1 MSTRPRRP
9 RHRLLDRLLEG
20 TALFAHRHH
29 RAVIGLF
36 LALALGSGLLA
47 TRLTLDADLLAL
59 LPRDDP
65 AIAAFADT
73 LERFGSTEELMV
85 VVRIPK
91 GVVLPPYLTFAGEL
105 AARLRELDSITAVEA
120 QVGSPDQLVRR
131 MFPHALLFLREPQLD
146 RLQGRLADDG
156 IRDRA
161 RELRRLLA
169 TPQGGLMKQLLVL
182 DPFGLSDLLL
192 ERIRPDGRASLQADF
207 DSGYYLSRN
216 RRLLL
221 IFAQPARPPHDL
233 AFTEAMIAE
242 VEEVIAET
250 RDDWAEIIGAGS
262 PPPGEAR
269 GEPSESTANATES
282 FDLGPP
288 LPAPEVVL
296 GGTYPAALADARF
309 IFEDLELGV
318 PVALAAVLLLFLV
331 AFRHLGPLVFAAAPL
346 ACGLLLTFA
355 FATLALGRLSSA
367 TSGTAALLI
376 GLGIDFVIVSYG
388 RYVEERRR
396 GADLE
401 AALAITA
408 VRAGRAVVV
417 GAVTTAATFGVF
429 LVTRFRGL
437 WEMGLVTGVGI
448 LLTMTTVVIL
458 LPALLTWGSRRH
470 AAHGHPGARS
480 FFLHGFGVERLMAF
494 ALRHPRPV
502 LALAAAITVGTVP
515 LLPSLHFEG
524 GMKAL
529 RPEGNRGTEVA
540 AEVGREF
547 GSGVGS
553 MMLVIRGTT
562 AEEVLDRTARATA
575 AAGALVDRG
584 VLSGVASA
592 TSLLPPPERQQRALA
607 WIAEHRGDLV
617 SPARLERELNAA
629 LAAEGLRPQAFA
641 EGLGLFVE
649 AVSPTHMLGPRDL
662 EEEPTTHRLLERF
675 LQPTED
681 GWMSV
686 VHLQP
691 EGDRWRN
698 EPPPQVEALADEL
711 GQGIVL
717 TGGNVLAR
725 QMRRRVTGDAWLAGV
740 LGLAAVTLLLWL
752 DFRSVADTVLT
763 LVPLGMG
770 VLWMLGAMV
779 LLDIDLNFLNTFV
792 TTMIL
797 GIGVDYGLHV
807 VHRRREAG
815 ETPDALRSQ
824 LPETGKAVVLA
835 ALSTV
840 CGFGTLALS
849 HYPGLRTTGQ
859 VAILGALL
867 TALVAVTVLPA
878 WFALRER
885 RAPPVSG

>member
-1 MSTRPRRP
+1 MSSSSLSSLAPGD
-9 RHRLLDRLLEG
+9 RLLDRLLAR
-20 TALFAHRHH
+20 TALFSHRHH
-29 RAVIGLF
+29 RTVIGLF
-36 LALALGSGLLA
+36 LALALGSGILA
-47 TRLTLDADLLAL
+47 TGLTLDADVLAL
-59 LPRDDP
+59 LPREDP

-73 LERFGSTEELMV
+73 LERFGSTEELLV
-85 VVRIPK
+85 VLRLPEDA
-91 GVVLPPYLTFAGEL
+91 VLPPYLSFAGEL
-105 AARLRELDSITAVEA
+105 AARLGELDSITAVEA
-120 QVGSPDQLVRR
+120 RVGSPEELVRR
-131 MFPHALLFLREPQLD
+131 MFPRAVLFLQGTELE
-146 RLQGRLADDG
+146 RLERRLTDEG
-156 IRDRA
+156 IRERV

-192 ERIRPDGRASLQADF
+192 ERLRPNGRVRLQADF
-207 DSGYYLSRN
+207 ESGYFLSRN

-233 AFTEAMIAE
+233 AFTEGMLAAVEAAIAE
-242 VEEVIAET
+242 A
-250 RDDWAEIIGAGS
+250 RDDWTEILDVGDPGATV
-262 PPPGEAR
+262 EA
-269 GEPSESTANATES
+269 
-282 FDLGPP
+282 FDLGE
-288 LPAPEVVL
+288 LPQPPEVVL
-296 GGTYPAALADARF
+296 GGSYPAALEDARF
-309 IFEDLELGV
+309 IFEDLEVGV

-355 FATLALGRLSSA
+355 FATLALGSLSSA

-396 GADLE
+396 GADPE
-401 AALAITA
+401 TALTTMA
-408 VRAGRAVVV
+408 VRSGRAVAV
-417 GAVTTAATFGVF
+417 GAATTAATFGVF
-429 LVTRFRGL
+429 LLTGFRGL
-437 WEMGLVTGVGI
+437 WEMGLLTAVGI
-448 LLTMTTVVIL
+448 LLTMGTVLLL
-458 LPALLTWGSRRH
+458 LPALLTWGARRH

-480 FFLHGFGVERLMAF
+480 FFLHGFGVERLMAY
-494 ALRHPRPV
+494 ALRNPRTV
-502 LALAAAITVGTVP
+502 LALAALVTVGAAL
-515 LLPSLHFEG
+515 LLPRLHFEG

-540 AEVGREF
+540 AEVAREF

-553 MMLVIRGTT
+553 MMLVIRGETS
-562 AEEVLDRTARATA
+562 EEVLDRTARATA
-575 AAGALVDRG
+575 AARSLVDRG
-584 VLSGVASA
+584 VLSGVASV
-592 TSLLPPPERQQRALA
+592 TPLLPPPERQERALA
-607 WIAEHRGDLV
+607 WIAEHRDDLV
-617 SPARLERELNAA
+617 SPVRLERELSTA
-629 LAAEGLRPQAFA
+629 LAAEGLRRQPFA
-641 EGLGLFVE
+641 EGLELFIE
-649 AVSPTHMLGPRDL
+649 AVSPTRMLEPRDL
-662 EEEPTTHRLLERF
+662 EEEPTTRRLLERF
-675 LQPTED
+675 LQPAAG
-681 GWMSV
+681 GWISV

-691 EGDRWRN
+691 EGDRWRDA
-698 EPPPQVEALADEL
+698 PPPQVEALADDL
-711 GQGIVL
+711 GEGVVL

-740 LGLAAVTLLLWL
+740 LGLAAVALLLWL
-752 DFRSVADTVLT
+752 DFGSVTDTVWT

-770 VLWMLGAMV
+770 VVWMLGAMV

-815 ETPDALRSQ
+815 RDPAALASQ

-878 WFALRER
+878 WFAWRER
-885 RAPPVSG
+885 RC